1 MMKRETRLVHAGRNP
16 ERHEG
21 TVNPPI
27 HRAST
32 ILYPTVDAFEQRTER
47 KYGDTSSYGVYGT
60 PITFAL
66 RQALT
71 ELSGGARSL
80 VTSSGLSAITQ
91 ALAAFLRAGDHV
103 LVPDSTYAPTR
114 NFCTGVLA
122 RFGVDTT
129 YYDPAIGGEIAGLIR
144 PNTRVVYTE
153 SPGSLTFEIQDVPA
167 IAAAAHARGAAVF
180 FDNTWAT
187 PLNFRA
193 FDHGVDVEIQAGTK
207 YLAGHSDVMI
217 GVITARTE
225 EIFRRLKDGIDEF
238 GDCVAPDLCYETL
251 RGLRTLHVRM
261 QRHEES
267 ALAVARWL
275 AGRPEV
281 ARVLHPALPD
291 HPGHA
296 LWRRDFTGSSS
307 LFAALLRTESKA
319 AVAAMLEGLALFKI
333 GASFGGFESLILPA
347 QLTASRTV
355 RPWSERGTLVRLHVG
370 LEATEDLIADLE
382 AGLRRLAAVPADAQP
397 APMKL
402 KPAKAG

>member
-1 MMKRETRLVHAGRNP
+1 MKHETRLVHAGRDP
-16 ERHEG
+16 EQHAG

-32 ILYPTVDAFEQRTER
+32 ILYPTVEAFERRTER
-47 KYGDTSSYGVYGT
+47 KYGETSSYGIYGT

-66 RQALT
+66 REALA

-91 ALAAFLRAGDHV
+91 ALAAFLRREDHI
-103 LVPDSTYAPTR
+103 LVPDSTYGPTR

-129 YYDPAIGGEIAGLIR
+129 FYDPAIGAEIAGLIR
-144 PNTRVVYTE
+144 PNTKIVYTE
-153 SPGSLTFEIQDVPA
+153 SPGSHTFEIQDVPA
-167 IAAAAHARGAAVF
+167 IAAAAHASGATVF
-180 FDNTWAT
+180 FDNTWGT
-187 PLNFRA
+187 PLHFRA
-193 FDHGVDVEIQAGTK
+193 FDHGVDVEIQAATK
-207 YLAGHSDVMI
+207 YLAGHSDLMM

-225 EIFRRLKDGIDEF
+225 ALFRRLKDGIDEF

-251 RGLRTLHVRM
+251 RGMRTLHVRM
-261 QRHEES
+261 KRHEES

-296 LWRRDFTGSSS
+296 LWRRDFIGSSS
-307 LFAALLRTESKA
+307 LFAVLLRTESKD

-333 GASFGGFESLILPA
+333 GASFGGFESLIVPA
-347 QLTASRTV
+347 QLANNRTV

-370 LEATEDLIADLE
+370 LEATDDLIADLE
-382 AGLRRLAAVPADAQP
+382 AGLRRLAAAPADWR
-397 APMKL
+397 
-402 KPAKAG
+402 PAKTG

>member
-1 MMKRETRLVHAGRNP
+1 MKHETRLVHAGRDP
-16 ERHEG
+16 EQHAG

-32 ILYPTVDAFEQRTER
+32 ILYPTVEAFERRTER
-47 KYGDTSSYGVYGT
+47 KYGDTSSYGIYGT

-66 RQALT
+66 REALA

-91 ALAAFLRAGDHV
+91 ALAAFLRREDHI
-103 LVPDSTYAPTR
+103 LVPDSTYGPTR

-122 RFGVDTT
+122 RFGVDATF
-129 YYDPAIGGEIAGLIR
+129 YDPAIGAEIAGLIR
-144 PNTRVVYTE
+144 PNTKIVYTE
-153 SPGSLTFEIQDVPA
+153 SPGSHTFEIQDVPA
-167 IAAAAHARGAAVF
+167 IAAAAHASGATVF
-180 FDNTWAT
+180 FDNTWGT
-187 PLNFRA
+187 PLHFRA
-193 FDHGVDVEIQAGTK
+193 FDHGVDVEIQAATK
-207 YLAGHSDVMI
+207 YLAGHSDLMM

-225 EIFRRLKDGIDEF
+225 ALFRRLKDGIDEF

-251 RGLRTLHVRM
+251 RGMRTLHVRM
-261 QRHEES
+261 KRHEES

-296 LWRRDFTGSSS
+296 LWRRDFIGSSS
-307 LFAALLRTESKA
+307 LFAVLLRTESKD

-333 GASFGGFESLILPA
+333 GASFGGFESLIVPA
-347 QLTASRTV
+347 QLANNRTV

-370 LEATEDLIADLE
+370 LEATDDLIADLE
-382 AGLRRLAAVPADAQP
+382 AGLRRLAAAPADWR
-397 APMKL
+397 
-402 KPAKAG
+402 PAKTG

>member
-1 MMKRETRLVHAGRNP
+1 MKHETRLVHAGRDP
-16 ERHEG
+16 EQHAG

-32 ILYPTVDAFEQRTER
+32 ILYPTVEAFERRTER
-47 KYGDTSSYGVYGT
+47 KYGETSSYGIYGT

-66 RQALT
+66 REALA

-91 ALAAFLRAGDHV
+91 ALAAFLRREDHI
-103 LVPDSTYAPTR
+103 LVPDSTYGPTR

-129 YYDPAIGGEIAGLIR
+129 FYDPAIGAEIAGLIR
-144 PNTRVVYTE
+144 PNTKIVYTE
-153 SPGSLTFEIQDVPA
+153 SPGSHTFEIQDVPA
-167 IAAAAHARGAAVF
+167 IAAAAHASGATVF
-180 FDNTWAT
+180 FDNTWGT
-187 PLNFRA
+187 PLHFRA
-193 FDHGVDVEIQAGTK
+193 FDHGVDVEIQAATK
-207 YLAGHSDVMI
+207 YLAGHSDLMM

-225 EIFRRLKDGIDEF
+225 ALFRRLKDGIDEF

-251 RGLRTLHVRM
+251 RGMRTLHVRM
-261 QRHEES
+261 KRHEES

-296 LWRRDFTGSSS
+296 LWRRDFIGSSS
-307 LFAALLRTESKA
+307 LFAVLLRTESRD

-333 GASFGGFESLILPA
+333 GASFGGFESLIVPA
-347 QLTASRTV
+347 QLANNRTV

-370 LEATEDLIADLE
+370 LEATDDLIADLE
-382 AGLRRLAAVPADAQP
+382 AGLRRLAAAPADWR
-397 APMKL
+397 
-402 KPAKAG
+402 PAKTG

>member
-1 MMKRETRLVHAGRNP
+1 MKRETRLVHAGRNP
-16 ERHEG
+16 EQHAG

-32 ILYPTVDAFEQRTER
+32 ILYPTVEAFERRTER
-47 KYGDTSSYGVYGT
+47 KYGDTSSYGIYGT
-60 PITFAL
+60 PIAFAL
-66 RQALT
+66 REALA

-91 ALAAFLRAGDHV
+91 ALAAFLRQGDHV
-103 LVPDSTYAPTR
+103 LVPDSTYGPTR
-114 NFCTGVLA
+114 NFCAGALA
-122 RFGVDTT
+122 RFGVETT
-129 YYDPAIGGEIAGLIR
+129 FYDPTIGGEIAGLIR
-144 PNTRVVYTE
+144 PNTKIVYTE

-180 FDNTWAT
+180 FDNTWGT

-193 FDHGVDVEIQAGTK
+193 FDHGVDVEIQAATK
-207 YLAGHSDVMI
+207 YLAGHSDLMM
-217 GVITARTE
+217 GVVTARTE
-225 EIFRRLKDGIDEF
+225 ALFRRLKDGVDEF

-251 RGLRTLHVRM
+251 RGLRTLQVRM

-307 LFAALLRTESKA
+307 LFGVLLRAESKD
-319 AVAAMLEGLALFKI
+319 AVAAMLEGFSLFKI
-333 GASFGGFESLILPA
+333 GASFGGFESLVLVA
-347 QLTASRTV
+347 QLTGNRTV

-370 LEATEDLIADLE
+370 LEAPDDLIADLE
-382 AGLRRLAAVPADAQP
+382 AGLRRLGAAPAD
-397 APMKL
+397 L
-402 KPAKAG
+402 RPAKTG